1 MSKSQTTTESIMSI
15 PAGPRIRPPTHPG
28 AGVRMELEDLGLT
41 ITEAAERLRVSRRTL
56 SELVNENRGVS
67 PEMALRLGKFFG
79 DGPDIWLRMQMSYDK
94 WQVEHDE
101 ETLKEVAKIEPAA

>member
-1 MSKSQTTTESIMSI
+1 M
-15 PAGPRIRPPTHPG
+15 RL
-28 AGVRMELEDLGLT
+28 ELEELGMS

-56 SELVNENRGVS
+56 SELVNEHRGVS
-67 PEMALRLGKFFG
+67 PEMALRLGRFLG
-79 DGPDIWLRMQMSYDK
+79 NGPDIWLRMQVSWDK